1 MTSLISPLNISGASQ
16 VCGLSE
22 ELRSVR
28 EERDAL
34 ISARSSLNED
44 HQRLKDEATK
54 AQDQLLKMES
64 DLVEAQLKE
73 AELGQQLSERLQNLQ
88 RVSQENSTLLA
99 SSQKVTTHY
108 TLTTSFNTSDLT
120 LFLPSV
126 AAAERR
132 AGVGPRR
139 ERCASVGEDGGR
151 SERPG

>member
-1 MTSLISPLNISGASQ
+1 MASQ

-108 TLTTSFNTSDLT
+108 SLTTSFNTSY
-120 LFLPSV
+120 
-126 AAAERR
+126 
-132 AGVGPRR
+132 
-139 ERCASVGEDGGR
+139 
-151 SERPG
+151 